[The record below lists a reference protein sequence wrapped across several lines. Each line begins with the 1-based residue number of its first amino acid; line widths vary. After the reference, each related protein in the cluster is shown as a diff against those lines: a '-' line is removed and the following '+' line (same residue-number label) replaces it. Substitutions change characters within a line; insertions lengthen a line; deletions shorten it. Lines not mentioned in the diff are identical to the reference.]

1 MTIGEFPNPTIK
13 IDGQEIE
20 TVDGFTNLGSIVDVN
35 GGAGADVQ
43 SRINK
48 ARHAFAVLKPI
59 WKSRIITF
67 RTEIRVFNT
76 NVKSLLL
83 YGSECWNILYI

>member
-1 MTIGEFPNPTIK
+1 MTIGEFPNQTIK

-20 TVDGFTNLGSIVDVN
+20 NVDRFRNLESIVDVN
-35 GGAGADVQ
+35 GDTDADVK

-48 ARHAFAVLKPI
+48 ARHALAVLKPI
-59 WKSRIITF
+59 WKSRKITF
-67 RTEIRVFNT
+67 RTEIIPFNT

-83 YGSECWNILYI
+83 YASDCWKITY

>member
-1 MTIGEFPNPTIK
+1 MTIDEFPNPKIK

-20 TVDGFTNLGSIVDVN
+20 TVDWFTNLGSVVDVN
-35 GGAGADVQ
+35 GGTGADVK

-48 ARHAFAVLKPI
+48 ARQSFAVLKPI
-59 WKSRIITF
+59 WKSRKITF
-67 RTEIRVFNT
+67 RTEIRPFNT

-83 YGSECWNILYI
+83 YDSECWI

>member
-35 GGAGADVQ
+35 GGADADVQ

-67 RTEIRVFNT
+67 RTKIRVFNT

>member
-1 MTIGEFPNPTIK
+1 MTIGEFTNPTIK

-20 TVDGFTNLGSIVDVN
+20 TVDRFTNLGSVVDVN
-35 GGAGADVQ
+35 GGTDADVK
-43 SRINK
+43 SHIYK

-59 WKSRIITF
+59 WKSLKITF
-67 RTEIRVFNT
+67 RTQIRPFNT

-83 YGSECWNILYI
+83 YGSKC